1 MSPLQWH
8 YKMGRLVESTICLQ
22 KPLKFMDNVDILSL
36 LCPYFSPFFLTV
48 IDWVRSAYNNIT
60 GSQRVLTSCLEILWK
75 WLLSLSLFLNQV
87 FVNKCIRNI
96 HWIRWPDTNSNADL
110 WRKTNQQPLK
120 TTIRTHKWNSSG
132 HTLRKQ
138 KKLHKFQWN
147 PQGQQKVGRPTN
159 TWCRVL
165 KYDLKK
171 IGKTC
176 SETKLIAK
184 DRDLGR
190 IWIKKILKITKA
202 SLLFI
207 FII

>member
-48 IDWVRSAYNNIT
+48 IDWVRSAYNNLT
-60 GSQRVLTSCLEILWK
+60 GSQRVLTSCLEILRK
-75 WLLSLSLFLNQV
+75 WLLSLSLSLLNQV

-96 HWIRWPDTNSNADL
+96 HGIRWPDTNSNADL

-120 TTIRTHKWNSSG
+120 TTIRTHKWNSPG

-138 KKLHKFQWN
+138 TQTSQVLVEPTRTTK
-147 PQGQQKVGRPTN
+147 GR
-159 TWCRVL
+159 
-165 KYDLKK
+165 
-171 IGKTC
+171 
-176 SETKLIAK
+176 ETKECMSQSTEIRPEENWQNL
-184 DRDLGR
+184 
-190 IWIKKILKITKA
+190 
-202 SLLFI
+202 
-207 FII
+207 